1 MDAQEKIIG
10 RTVYEEKA
18 ENVCNSYRSD
28 CDSVTGILW
37 NEVCKSFEL
46 REGRAEKRGGKNPGS
61 EGRQSECDDI
71 CRCRRKQYGIREGRR
86 GLEVQ

>member
-10 RTVYEEKA
+10 MTVYEEKA

-37 NEVCKSFEL
+37 NEVCKSCE
-46 REGRAEKRGGKNPGS
+46 
-61 EGRQSECDDI
+61 
-71 CRCRRKQYGIREGRR
+71 
-86 GLEVQ
+86 